1 MTVMFMMGN
10 EIGSWLREYL
20 ARELLPDVPRRA
32 ATLGAAGIVLR
43 RLTDPRRFMRWD
55 RRYG

>member
-1 MTVMFMMGN
+1 MFLLDN

-32 ATLGAAGIVLR
+32 AALGAAGIVLR
-43 RLTDPRRFMRWD
+43 HFTDPRRCMRWD